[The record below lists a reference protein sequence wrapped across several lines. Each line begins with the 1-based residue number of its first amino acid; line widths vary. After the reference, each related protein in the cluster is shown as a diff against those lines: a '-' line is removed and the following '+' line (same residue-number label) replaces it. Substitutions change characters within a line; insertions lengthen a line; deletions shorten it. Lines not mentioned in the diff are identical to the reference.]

1 MCVPHLN
8 GAVSFLFFNLFVTS
22 FVRFAVAST
31 HRRDGAFV
39 VFICIC
45 ICICICFYLYLY
57 LYLRWWMH
65 VMGVAYKG
73 SFWWDL
79 GCVRYWDLLI
89 ELVARQSTPW
99 NDDYDYPPP
108 PSPGSY
114 FFSLIIFSSAD
125 PNPTLFLFLF

>member
-1 MCVPHLN
+1 MGNFFCFFIINSRKTDTERDGAPHKDVRASPKR
-8 GAVSFLFFNLFVTS
+8 GRFLSCFFYLLVTS

-45 ICICICFYLYLY
+45 ICICICFCFYLY

-73 SFWWDL
+73 SF
-79 GCVRYWDLLI
+79 
-89 ELVARQSTPW
+89 
-99 NDDYDYPPP
+99 
-108 PSPGSY
+108 
-114 FFSLIIFSSAD
+114 
-125 PNPTLFLFLF
+125 

>member
-1 MCVPHLN
+1 MGKFFCFFIINSRKTDTERDGAPHKDVLPHLN
-8 GAVSFLFFNLFVTS
+8 GAVSFLFFNLFMTS

-45 ICICICFYLYLY
+45 ICICFCFYLYLY

-73 SFWWDL
+73 SF
-79 GCVRYWDLLI
+79 
-89 ELVARQSTPW
+89 
-99 NDDYDYPPP
+99 
-108 PSPGSY
+108 
-114 FFSLIIFSSAD
+114 
-125 PNPTLFLFLF
+125 